1 MHGAETLGGIIIALA
16 IIIFIS
22 PFLSNLLKLPI
33 SIVEMVLGALGGA
46 VGILHSQ
53 PIFDGV
59 AEFGFLYL
67 MLLAGMEVD
76 LRELAKERLSF
87 YLRGGLFLL
96 LLYLFSALFVKIT
109 GYPQVFLV
117 IFSLISIGL
126 MLAIQQELGK
136 SDWLSL
142 ALKVGVL
149 GELWSI
155 IVFSGLNAYFEY
167 GLGKKFFLILG
178 LLVGILV
185 GVWFLFQGVRALF
198 WWFPQI
204 KYRLMPAGI
213 DKYHQDIRV
222 TASLF
227 FIIIVGLMSLHIDVV
242 LGAFLVGV
250 FVKTFFSHNHEL
262 EAKLA
267 PFGFGLMIPLFF
279 IHVGTTLNF
288 HYLSLT
294 LLLHSL
300 EIMLVSIGIRY
311 LAGFLFPMEGLTR
324 LKFALSLSMPLT
336 LMIATATIAWKHQF
350 IDDYWYNVLV
360 TTAILEVVV
369 VMLTLKYIAGKRKSP
384 NPTPHSH
391 RSKGEQ

>member
-1 MHGAETLGGIIIALA
+1 MHGAESLGGLIIALA
-16 IIIFIS
+16 VIIFIS
-22 PFLSNLLKLPI
+22 PFLSNFLKLPI
-33 SIVEMVLGALGGA
+33 SIVEMVLGAVGGA
-46 VGILHSQ
+46 LGILHSQ
-53 PIFDGV
+53 PIFDGL

-67 MLLAGMEVD
+67 MLLAGMEVN
-76 LRELAKERLSF
+76 LRELIQEKLSF

-96 LLYLFSALFVKIT
+96 FLYLLSALFVKFT
-109 GYPQVFLV
+109 NYPQIFLV

-126 MLAIQQELGK
+126 MLSIQQELGK

-167 GLGKKFFLILG
+167 GLGQKFFLILG
-178 LLVGILV
+178 LLAGILV
-185 GVWFLFQGVRALF
+185 GVWLLFQMVRALF

-222 TASLF
+222 TAFLF

-262 EAKLA
+262 EEKLA

-288 HYLSLT
+288 QYLSPH
-294 LLLHSL
+294 LLLHAG
-300 EIMLVSIGIRY
+300 EIIGLSIGIRY
-311 LAGFLFPMEGLTR
+311 VAGFLFPMGAVTR

-336 LMIATATIAWKHQF
+336 LMIATATIAWKHHF
-350 IDDYWYNVLV
+350 IDEYWYNVLV

-369 VMLTLKYIAGKRKSP
+369 VMLSLKYIAGQ
-384 NPTPHSH
+384 SH
-391 RSKGEQ
+391 KGVK